1 MRKPAMRSV
10 ESLQSQGERTHYTQ
24 SEWPDQSDQA
34 KSYVRKLKRR
44 AGTCTNGAQEESRW
58 MGFVSGH
65 KKKTYDLINECENI
79 LLYMI
84 LNLWK

>member
-44 AGTCTNGAQEESRW
+44 AGTCTNGHRKNQGEWALCLDIKRKP
-58 MGFVSGH
+58 M
-65 KKKTYDLINECENI
+65 T
-79 LLYMI
+79 
-84 LNLWK
+84 